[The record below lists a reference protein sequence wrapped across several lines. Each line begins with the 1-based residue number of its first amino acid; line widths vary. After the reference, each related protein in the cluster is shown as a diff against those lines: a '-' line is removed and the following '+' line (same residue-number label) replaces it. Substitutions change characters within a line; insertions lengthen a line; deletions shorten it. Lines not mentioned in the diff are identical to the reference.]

1 MVCLLNYAQNYL
13 WLQVTVIR
21 NGTRQEI
28 STFDLLV
35 GDILLFGYGDILP
48 VDGVLMSGSLIR

>member
-1 MVCLLNYAQNYL
+1 M
-13 WLQVTVIR
+13 QVTVVR
-21 NGTRQEI
+21 AGQRQEI

-48 VDGVLMSGSLIR
+48 VDGVLIQGNLIR